1 MNETFAQTIAEPTTC
16 LWWSQAF
23 NNGFWLF
30 VGIIAGTLVT
40 LLASFILACLKKKKI
55 KRNIKFE
62 ISFNI
67 SKIQEWKGLLDKV
80 LMASNS
86 DNMEDC
92 LVLFDFQKIIL
103 WTVNKTISDG
113 TVYDY
118 LDQESIVTLQKLND
132 FCKLFYSEEINNGV
146 KKFKDNPDRAG
157 VAKMVR
163 FWNNL
168 LDQHETRLRLIESK
182 L

>member
-1 MNETFAQTIAEPTTC
+1 MNENLAETIVESTASLP
-16 LWWSQAF
+16 WFQAF
-23 NNGFWLF
+23 SNGFWVF

-40 LLASFILACLKKKKI
+40 LLASYIISQLKKKKI

-62 ISFNI
+62 ILFNI
-67 SKIQEWKGLLDKV
+67 SKIQEWKGMLGEILE
-80 LMASNS
+80 ASNS
-86 DNMEDC
+86 DNIEDC

-103 WTVNKTISDG
+103 WTVNSTISDG

-118 LDQESIVTLQKLND
+118 IDQESIVTLQKLTD
-132 FCKLFYSEEINNGV
+132 FCTPFYSQRINEQV
-146 KKFKDNPDRAG
+146 HEFKLNPNRAS
-157 VAKMVR
+157 VSKMVK